1 MGNWLI
7 KPLPHRPEFVAEF
20 LRVQAAVAA
29 QEALQELDGDL
40 QSLLQL
46 RLQFVDLKIVC
57 AKYWRDKTR
66 DMAGYHEKEMN
77 GWMLIPAQT
86 CTMKPYICEGG
97 LLAHQ
102 RPAAW
107 RRTQESFFCRLL
119 ALLEEERSA
128 LQEGRLVSAS
138 PLPALDEVPHTLP
151 VDPSPAPCW
160 MCSKYIAKVYKLE
173 PRVQR
178 SEHSPKRVTGFCW
191 LPTPPY
197 DIEYGPPGPV
207 TPSGGAAP
215 AGQSGESSGVAASG
229 AQGMDTAPTG
239 HHQIEP
245 QQSGQDLV
253 AASPEACTDAQPSGW
268 AGHHAGAD
276 GIRGHTTGA
285 DSELMAA
292 SHETGGDSHKWDGV
306 AAPAVPEWESCLEQ
320 EKQKEQEEKEEEII
334 EPRGKVISHQRRR
347 LDRGQP
353 VTRWTRTAFCG

>member
-29 QEALQELDGDL
+29 QEARQELDGDL
-40 QSLLQL
+40 QLLLQL

-57 AKYWRDKTR
+57 AKVGSRAGSAATVLKFDWLALLAAEPSCLFVLKPLQYWRDKTR

-160 MCSKYIAKVYKLE
+160 MCSKYIAKVSGWDK
-173 PRVQR
+173 
-178 SEHSPKRVTGFCW
+178 CW
-191 LPTPPY
+191 
-197 DIEYGPPGPV
+197 PV
-207 TPSGGAAP
+207 HESGGRQIPAMS
-215 AGQSGESSGVAASG
+215 AGQ
-229 AQGMDTAPTG
+229 PTEG
-239 HHQIEP
+239 
-245 QQSGQDLV
+245 
-253 AASPEACTDAQPSGW
+253 
-268 AGHHAGAD
+268 
-276 GIRGHTTGA
+276 
-285 DSELMAA
+285 LMAHHL
-292 SHETGGDSHKWDGV
+292 SERFCSCPCP
-306 AAPAVPEWESCLEQ
+306 APILCCCIPPFL
-320 EKQKEQEEKEEEII
+320 
-334 EPRGKVISHQRRR
+334 
-347 LDRGQP
+347 
-353 VTRWTRTAFCG
+353 

>member
-46 RLQFVDLKIVC
+46 RLQFIDLKIVC

-160 MCSKYIAKVYKLE
+160 MCSKYIAKVHKLE

-178 SEHSPKRVTGFCW
+178 SEHSPKGATGFCW

-229 AQGMDTAPTG
+229 AEGTDTAPTG

-268 AGHHAGAD
+268 AGHYAG
-276 GIRGHTTGA
+276 R
-285 DSELMAA
+285 
-292 SHETGGDSHKWDGV
+292 
-306 AAPAVPEWESCLEQ
+306 
-320 EKQKEQEEKEEEII
+320 
-334 EPRGKVISHQRRR
+334 
-347 LDRGQP
+347 
-353 VTRWTRTAFCG
+353 